1 MCIPAMIIVLVDV
14 SIRWKNFKLNYLT
27 TDMNKIAQIVFSYM
41 YQSMCINRLSYRN
54 LVSDKSET
62 QNSGKG
68 KY

>member
-1 MCIPAMIIVLVDV
+1 MYIPAMIIVPVDV
-14 SIRWKNFKLNYLT
+14 SIQWKNFKLNYLT
-27 TDMNKIAQIVFSYM
+27 TDMNKIVQMVFSYL
-41 YQSMCINRLSYRN
+41 YQLMCINRLSYRN

>member
-1 MCIPAMIIVLVDV
+1 MYIPAMIIVPVDV
-14 SIRWKNFKLNYLT
+14 SIQWKNFKLNYLT
-27 TDMNKIAQIVFSYM
+27 TDMNKIAQMVFSYL
-41 YQSMCINRLSYRN
+41 YQLMCINRLSYRN

>member
-1 MCIPAMIIVLVDV
+1 MYIPAMIIVPVDV
-14 SIRWKNFKLNYLT
+14 SIQWKNFKLNYLT
-27 TDMNKIAQIVFSYM
+27 TDMNKIVQMLFSYL
-41 YQSMCINRLSYRN
+41 YQLMCINRLSYRN